1 VAGNDL
7 PIIRIGRNR
16 IRARQISQIICVP
29 GGVTRNRNILS
40 LTGGL
45 IIIRDG
51 QSNKGLWRFNYRC
64 RETHDN
70 MPLNMTMEQPNP
82 RIISHKPN
90 NSITVRINS
99 DRIPFHRNSGEVS
112 NMPIECPFPRG
123 RFLANLELMAV
134 EMERVDGCI
143 EIIDRELHD
152 RAFLG
157 DVGIHPSV
165 DGWVGVLSSGANGCE
180 ERGNLLCDVIYVV
193 EACPVSRLVTGL
205 KFEGEMAC
213 LPWDPAGIEAESE
226 VQRDVDIWCSQER
239 LVVQRHKSEIVH
251 NAPFVHDVRR
261 GERFRAIVNDISR
274 DVQGVCGSWIIQVIS
289 ILI

>member
-1 VAGNDL
+1 MAGNDL

-90 NSITVRINS
+90 DSITVRINS
-99 DRIPFHRNSGEVS
+99 NRIPFHRNSGEVS
-112 NMPIECPFPRG
+112 DMPIECPFPRG

-165 DGWVGVLSSGANGCE
+165 DGWVGVLSSGADGCE

-193 EACPVSRLVTGL
+193 EACPVSRLVTDLNLRGKWL
-205 KFEGEMAC
+205 DY
-213 LPWDPAGIEAESE
+213 LGIPPESRQK
-226 VQRDVDIWCSQER
+226 V
-239 LVVQRHKSEIVH
+239 KSSVMSTSGAPRSAWLS
-251 NAPFVHDVRR
+251 NATKVKSFTMLHLFTTYGGGSGFVL
-261 GERFRAIVNDISR
+261 S
-274 DVQGVCGSWIIQVIS
+274 
-289 ILI
+289 